1 MFRSA
6 LIIACLA
13 AVTACDSASITQPT
27 SGASGVPG
35 VSPARY
41 GMRGVLRRVSN
52 EALEDVWILEFDD
65 QSTAMLIGGPTELY
79 VELENK
85 NVYVVGLMGA
95 EGIIVDSMEEDTR
108 ILPEYT
114 RRAGSAAEPLR
125 RVGKATELR
134 RVGKA
139 NELRRVGKGNE

>member
-1 MFRSA
+1 LLEVTMFRSA

-27 SGASGVPG
+27 SGVPG
-35 VSPARY
+35 VSGVSSARH

-52 EALEDVWILEFDD
+52 EVVNDAWLLEFAD
-65 QSTAMLIGGPTELY
+65 QTTAMLIGGPTALY
-79 VELENK
+79 AELENK
-85 NVYVVGLMGA
+85 NVFVVGLVGM

-108 ILPEYT
+108 ILPEFK

-125 RVGKATELR
+125 RAGNASAFMR
-134 RVGKA
+134 RPTKVIP
-139 NELRRVGKGNE
+139 